1 MKAADHVRCP
11 DSAPTPER
19 LAHLRALSAQYPT
32 IDAAVS
38 EAAALR
44 ATLSL
49 PKGVIHVI
57 SDIHGENAKLRH
69 VVNNASGA
77 LRHLVERVLGDRLPA
92 AERARFLA
100 VLYYPREAINEF
112 SRGIV
117 ESGRRVEWVFETLS
131 LQFEIIR
138 SLRGTY
144 RRATSSGSSSRRTG
158 SSSSNSAAPSGPT
171 TSAR

>member
-1 MKAADHVRCP
+1 VPPFH
-11 DSAPTPER
+11 S
-19 LAHLRALSAQYPT
+19 
-32 IDAAVS
+32 
-38 EAAALR
+38 
-44 ATLSL
+44 

-144 RRATSSGSSSRRTG
+144 RRATFERQLIPAYRELFIELGSAQRT
-158 SSSSNSAAPSGPT
+158 
-171 TSAR
+171 